1 MLARKVLHCQ
11 SPGLRAAAT
20 TGKGQSDTRYNA
32 NMSSESLETFPNP
45 KRSRE
50 YDIAIVCP
58 EFTSLCPKTGLPDFG
73 EIHITYVPDA
83 RCLELKALKYYFV
96 DFRNRGIFYEHVT
109 NEILDDLVTACSPRS
124 MTVEGRF
131 SVRGGITTSVTAR
144 YVKPRRPKKTA
155 TTKRRSSSQ

>member
-1 MLARKVLHCQ
+1 
-11 SPGLRAAAT
+11 
-20 TGKGQSDTRYNA
+20 
-32 NMSSESLETFPNP
+32 MSSESLETFPNP
-45 KRSRE
+45 QRSRE
-50 YDIAIVCP
+50 YEIAIICP

-73 EIHITYVPDA
+73 EIRITYVPDA

-124 MTVEGRF
+124 MTVEARF

-144 YVKPRRPKKTA
+144 YVKPRRPKKAA